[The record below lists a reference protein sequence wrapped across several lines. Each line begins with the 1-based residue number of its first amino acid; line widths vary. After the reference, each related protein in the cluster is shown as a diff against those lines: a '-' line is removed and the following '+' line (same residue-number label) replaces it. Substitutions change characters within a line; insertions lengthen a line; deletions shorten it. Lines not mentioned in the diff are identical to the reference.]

1 MKDLF
6 YYLKD
11 SLAVPT
17 VSDVLQALRLCQD
30 QTILLHSDQF
40 SVEMRRAA
48 LEVLHVNAEH

>member
-30 QTILLHSDQF
+30 RTILIHSDQF

-48 LEVLHVNAEH
+48 LEVLHVNAEL